1 VRARTLGEQVVIER
15 AGLVKFK
22 WESRNCGRAD
32 VPVLFFIFPF
42 LFLILYFLLSIT

>member
-1 VRARTLGEQVVIER
+1 VRARTVGEQVVIER
-15 AGLVKFK
+15 ARTVGEQVVI
-22 WESRNCGRAD
+22 ERAD